1 MVERVADKSLNNIN
15 LIEQMKIEVSPYT
28 QLMTPY
34 QNIVS
39 NQALRLRLYSSL
51 RYLERVNQAITLR
64 SDNKG
69 VREVSTRRS

>member
-39 NQALRLRLYSSL
+39 NQALRTRLYSSL
-51 RYLERVNQAITLR
+51 RHLERVNQAITLR

>member
-28 QLMTPY
+28 QLMTHY
-34 QNIVS
+34 QNIVP
-39 NQALRLRLYSSL
+39 NQALRPRLYSSL
-51 RYLERVNQAITLR
+51 RHLERVNQAITLR

>member
-34 QNIVS
+34 QNIVP

-51 RYLERVNQAITLR
+51 RHLERVNQAITLR
-64 SDNKG
+64 SDNQG

>member
-51 RYLERVNQAITLR
+51 RHLERVNQVIALR